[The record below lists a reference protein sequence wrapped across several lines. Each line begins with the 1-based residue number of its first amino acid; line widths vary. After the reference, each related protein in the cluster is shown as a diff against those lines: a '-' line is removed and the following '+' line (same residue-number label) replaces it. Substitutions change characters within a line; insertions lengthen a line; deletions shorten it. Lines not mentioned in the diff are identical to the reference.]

1 MPVIAYRPLELGLLS
16 GKYHHANRP
25 TNLVRTTPPLFLP
38 QNLEARPR
46 SYSSASGGC
55 GRALC
60 HPGTGGTSLGHPPP
74 GRGHDPGGASSVEQL
89 ESNVAAAD
97 IDLADDEYR
106 ALQAAS
112 ARFHPAP
119 GPGFLSRQACAILG
133 HPSAIRRRG
142 QGAAWRLVRRR

>member
-1 MPVIAYRPLELGLLS
+1 MALAWVIR
-16 GKYHHANRP
+16 
-25 TNLVRTTPPLFLP
+25 
-38 QNLEARPR
+38 
-46 SYSSASGGC
+46 
-55 GRALC
+55 
-60 HPGTGGTSLGHPPP
+60 HPAVAAIP
-74 GRGHDPGGASSVEQL
+74 GASSVEQL

-112 ARFHPAP
+112 ARFHPVP

-133 HPSAIRRRG
+133 HPSAIRRLG